1 MQLGEENSL
10 TKVKVARFL
19 QGGKVM
25 SQRDGFA
32 SGFVAGALFGS
43 VVGGILGAVIAS
55 RREPEL
61 VAQEETELNNSPAA
75 TKKVSAKRRQIIA
88 SENEGMEMET
98 ARRSLEDK
106 IAQLNATIDDVR
118 KHLGNVN
125 GGSSQS
131 INDRSLSKDS

>member
-25 SQRDGFA
+25 SQRDGFT

-43 VVGGILGAVIAS
+43 VVGGIVGAVIAS

-61 VAQEETELNNSPAA
+61 LVEEETELNNSPAA
-75 TKKVSAKRRQIIA
+75 TKKVSSKRRQIIA
-88 SENEGMEMET
+88 SENEGMET

-131 INDRSLSKDS
+131 VNDRSLSKDS